1 MRSQSESFCLALLA
15 ALVFLMPAQGSAEE
29 SRMRVCTKEYLA
41 NKAAIEAR
49 GLTEKDYVAD
59 CLLRPANAAAP
70 APAAPAPA
78 ATAAPKAP
86 AVETSKTFPWVVVA
100 SMGQASQTRLGGYED
115 RDKCMAAAKAIR
127 INLKKATEVA
137 KVDCAAG
144 GTLAAGAPK

>member
-1 MRSQSESFCLALLA
+1 
-15 ALVFLMPAQGSAEE
+15 
-29 SRMRVCTKEYLA
+29 MRVCTKEYLA

-70 APAAPAPA
+70 APAAPAVESAAPA
-78 ATAAPKAP
+78 PAPAAAPKA
-86 AVETSKTFPWVVVA
+86 AAAETSKTFPWVVVA

-137 KVDCAAG
+137 KVDCTAG
-144 GTLAAGAPK
+144 GTQAAGAPK